1 MELCVDQGRPL
12 IPKFYTFLNCTFR
25 YKYFK
30 FKKKKKKKERKKKK
44 EIYLTQ
50 KKILFQKIKWS
61 SILFMVGYF
70 IIFVKFFYSYFVN
83 T

>member
-12 IPKFYTFLNCTFR
+12 MPKFYTFLNCTFR

-30 FKKKKKKKERKKKK
+30 FKKKWKERKKKK

-50 KKILFQKIKWS
+50 KLSFVSKNK
-61 SILFMVGYF
+61 MV
-70 IIFVKFFYSYFVN
+70 I
-83 T
+83 

>member
-30 FKKKKKKKERKKKK
+30 FKKKKKERKKEEERNLLDPKK
-44 EIYLTQ
+44 SFVSKNKMVIYT
-50 KKILFQKIKWS
+50 IHGWLFY
-61 SILFMVGYF
+61 YF
-70 IIFVKFFYSYFVN
+70 F
-83 T
+83 

>member
-30 FKKKKKKKERKKKK
+30 FKKKKKERKKEEERNLLDPKNKFCLKK
-44 EIYLTQ
+44 
-50 KKILFQKIKWS
+50 
-61 SILFMVGYF
+61 
-70 IIFVKFFYSYFVN
+70 
-83 T
+83 